1 MTHVETKESLGI
13 KIGLEVHV
21 QLTALKTKLF
31 CGCDADYRSA
41 PPNTHT
47 CPICLGLPGSLPVVN
62 EKAVECIIK
71 IALAL
76 NCKII
81 TDKEVRFF
89 RKNYFYP
96 DLPKGYQISQYDR
109 AGGFPVAVNG
119 TVEVNGKKIRI
130 RRVHMEE
137 DPGKLSY
144 EGSLETSQ
152 YVLVDYNRSGI
163 ALVEIVTEPD
173 LRSPREARVF
183 LQKLRTIIETLEV
196 ADFRLEGSLRCDANI
211 SLKGGERVEVKNIS
225 SYKDVERALNYETLR
240 QKSALSKEQT
250 IEQETRHWDE
260 VRRVTYGSRIKEMEH
275 EYRYFNEAD
284 IPSLI
289 FSKDIIEK
297 TAKEMPELPDQRKTR
312 LIQEYDI
319 PPYDAGVLT
328 GNKHLAD
335 IFENCVKLYP
345 HPKTVSNWLMTD
357 FLRYVGEHDLEIEE
371 VPITPNKIVKM
382 LQLIDKGIISGKIAK
397 KILKEMLSTG
407 KDPEKIIEEHGLTRI
422 HDEKEIEKVCEE
434 TFNENPKAVKDAK
447 KDKKAINYLV
457 GKIMEKTKGRAD
469 PKITQKIVKKMLKE
483 NREEPTA
490 E

>member
-1 MTHVETKESLGI
+1 MHAKTEESLGI

-31 CGCDADYRSA
+31 CSCDADYRTA

-62 EKAVECIIK
+62 EKAVEYIIK

-81 TDKEVRFF
+81 DREVRFF

-96 DLPKGYQISQYDR
+96 DLPKNFQITMYDR

-119 TVEVNGKKIRI
+119 IVNVNGRKIRI
-130 RRVHMEE
+130 RRVHLEE

-144 EGSLETSQ
+144 PGTIETSP
-152 YVLVDYNRSGI
+152 YVFVDYNRSGI
-163 ALVEIVTEPD
+163 TLVEIVTEPD
-173 LRSPREARVF
+173 IQSPKEARLF
-183 LQKLRTIIETLEV
+183 LQKLRAIIETLEV

-225 SYKDVERALNYETLR
+225 SYKDVERALNYEILR
-240 QKSALSKEQT
+240 QKTALTKKEK
-250 IEQETRHWDE
+250 IEHETRHWDE
-260 VRRVTYGSRIKEMEH
+260 VRRVTYSSRIKEMEH

-284 IPSLI
+284 IPALI
-289 FSKDIIEK
+289 FTKDIIEK
-297 TAKEMPELPDQRKTR
+297 AAKEMPELPDQRKKR
-312 LIQEYDI
+312 FIKEYDI

-357 FLRYVGEHDLEIEE
+357 FLRYIGEHELEIEE
-371 VPITPNKIVKM
+371 VPITPEMIAKM
-382 LQLIDKGIISGKIAK
+382 LKLIDQGTISGKIAK
-397 KILKEMLSTG
+397 KILKEMINTG
-407 KDPEKIIEEHGLTRI
+407 KDPEKIIEEHELTRI
-422 HDEKEIEKVCEE
+422 HDAKQIEKICKQV
-434 TFNENPKAVKDAK
+434 FSENPKAVKDAK

-469 PKITQKIVKKMLKE
+469 PEITQKIVRKKLEESKE
-483 NREEPTA
+483 EQR
-490 E
+490 

>member
-1 MTHVETKESLGI
+1 MTHVETEESLGI

-31 CGCDADYRSA
+31 CACDADYRSA

-62 EKAVECIIK
+62 EKAVESIIK

-89 RKNYFYP
+89 SKNYFYP
-96 DLPKGYQISQYDR
+96 DLPKNFQISMFDR
-109 AGGFPVAVNG
+109 AGGLPVATNG
-119 TVEVNGKKIRI
+119 IVELNGKKIRI
-130 RRVHMEE
+130 RRVHLEE
-137 DPGKLSY
+137 DPAKLIYPTSI
-144 EGSLETSQ
+144 ETSQ

-183 LQKLRTIIETLEV
+183 LQKLRTLIETLEV

-225 SYKDVERALNYETLR
+225 SYKEVERALNYEILR
-240 QKSALSKEQT
+240 QKSELSKEQK
-250 IEQETRHWDE
+250 IEHETRHWDE
-260 VRRVTYGSRIKEMEH
+260 TRRVTYSSRIKEMEH
-275 EYRYFNEAD
+275 EYRYHSEAD

-289 FSKDIIEK
+289 FPKDIIEK
-297 TAKEMPELPDQRKTR
+297 TTKEMPELPDQRKKR
-312 LIQEYDI
+312 FIREYDI
-319 PPYDAGVLT
+319 PPYDAGVLS

-345 HPKTVSNWLMTD
+345 NPKTISNWLMTD
-357 FLRYVGEHDLEIEE
+357 FLRYIGEHELEIEE
-371 VPITPNKIVKM
+371 VPVTPEMIAKM
-382 LQLIDKGIISGKIAK
+382 LKLIDQGIISGKIGK

-407 KDPEKIIEEHGLTRI
+407 KDPEKLIEEHGLTRI
-422 HDEKEIEKVCEE
+422 HDEKEIEKLCKEV
-434 TFNENPKAVKDAK
+434 FSENPKAVQDAK

-469 PKITQKIVKKMLKE
+469 PEITQKIVRKKLEE
-483 NREEPTA
+483 NRKKST
-490 E
+490 